1 MAFPCGAEKIAHGLR
16 TCIEQ
21 HWSENDF
28 GVLKVDMT
36 NAFNLVS
43 RQAILSECAKHF
55 PELLPWVSWCY
66 GQHPLLWHYLGCL
79 TSESG
84 VQQGDPLGPL
94 LFSLVLN
101 ILVMKVARDSACS
114 NLPFHAWY
122 LDDGVMAGPRSSLCR
137 ILSLLQEEGPALG
150 IIVNLPRC
158 EAFSRHGLDMFPLLM
173 KKSDK
178 PSLEILGIPIS
189 DQEFCSSFIS
199 KKHTKAK
206 ILLSLLEEVGIVG
219 PQVALILLR
228 FCGAF
233 CKLVHLARATPSTLT
248 SKVFALIDD
257 DIRMTFC
264 RCIGVDMSDTAW
276 QQAQLSPSRGGL
288 GFRSLS
294 RHSSA
299 AFISSLCS
307 SGFSLQSS
315 HHLSQAI
322 ETFNSLVSPADA
334 VSVESLLTSSVSQKY
349 LSGKLDDRVFNML
362 LNSSS
367 VADKAHLLSVSS
379 PHAASWLSVVP
390 SENLG
395 LHLDPPVFQVAIKWW
410 LGLDT
415 SEGSQCALCPG
426 SKLDHLGHHAVT
438 CKYGGDVVSR
448 HNRIRDIL
456 VETCRRAH
464 IGVKVEV
471 GNNLS
476 RDHSKTRPAD
486 ILLPNWFLGRTAAL
500 DVSITSPLNPVTL
513 LEAGVSATAAAQA
526 TEARK
531 HQANDPK
538 CSELGWV
545 CVPMVVET
553 YGAWGKEATAI
564 ISSVASRLATSTC
577 RPKST
582 ILHEIYG
589 RLNLNLVCANATAIL
604 SRIAPLP

>member
-1 MAFPCGAEKIAHGLR
+1 MDRDRGDGSNSRPADFLVPNWTLGKPAAFVLTVVSPLSSNTLIEAGATSGSAAGKAEVRKHNA
-16 TCIEQ
+16 
-21 HWSENDF
+21 NDP
-28 GVLKVDMT
+28 KC
-36 NAFNLVS
+36 
-43 RQAILSECAKHF
+43 R
-55 PELLPWVSWCY
+55 ELGWCY
-66 GQHPLLWHYLGCL
+66 GQHPLLWHHLGCL

-150 IIVNLPRC
+150 IIVNLPKC
-158 EAFSRHGLDMFPLLM
+158 EAFSRHGLDMFPLRM

-178 PSLEILGIPIS
+178 PSLEILGIPIGN
-189 DQEFCSSFIS
+189 QEFCSSFIS

-206 ILLSLLEEVGIVG
+206 ILLSLLEEVGIVD

-228 FCGAF
+228 LCGAF

-288 GFRSLS
+288 GFWSLS

-307 SGFSLQSS
+307 SGFGLQSS

-367 VADKAHLLSVSS
+367 VADKARLLSVSS

-390 SENLG
+390 SENLV
-395 LHLDPPVFQVAIKWW
+395 HLITLATMQLPA
-410 LGLDT
+410 
-415 SEGSQCALCPG
+415 SM
-426 SKLDHLGHHAVT
+426 
-438 CKYGGDVVSR
+438 
-448 HNRIRDIL
+448 
-456 VETCRRAH
+456 VEMWS
-464 IGVKVEV
+464 
-471 GNNLS
+471 L
-476 RDHSKTRPAD
+476 
-486 ILLPNWFLGRTAAL
+486 
-500 DVSITSPLNPVTL
+500 
-513 LEAGVSATAAAQA
+513 
-526 TEARK
+526 
-531 HQANDPK
+531 
-538 CSELGWV
+538 
-545 CVPMVVET
+545 
-553 YGAWGKEATAI
+553 AI
-564 ISSVASRLATSTC
+564 IGLGTSW
-577 RPKST
+577 
-582 ILHEIYG
+582 
-589 RLNLNLVCANATAIL
+589 
-604 SRIAPLP
+604 